1 MPTGD
6 SFRDLT
12 APGRFVV
19 GCNYWASHAGAAMW
33 RDWRPDVVAR
43 DFSLLAAARLQV
55 LRVFPLW
62 PDFQPLALL
71 RGSHGHP
78 REYRFGEAPL
88 PDTEAG
94 RDGMSAVALG
104 RFAEF
109 ADLAE
114 KHGLKL
120 IVGLITGWMSGRL
133 FVPPALE
140 GLNLI
145 TDPEALMW
153 QTRFV
158 RHLVRRFKAHP
169 AVAAWDLGNE
179 CNCLGPAPSRAAA
192 WAWTAAL
199 THAIKAE
206 DRTHP
211 VVSGMHSLMPEP
223 ALSGNWLIQ
232 DQAELNDL
240 LTTHPYPYWCRHTAQ
255 DPVCALRTT
264 LHAAAESRLY
274 ADVGGK
280 PCLAEEI
287 GTMGPMVSDDA
298 AAARFTR
305 TNLFSLWA
313 NDCHGFLWWCA
324 FDQTELAAAPYD
336 WTGVERELGLIRSD
350 GTAKPMLAELTRFRE
365 FLTGLSIAELPPR
378 RAEAV
383 CILTRGQD
391 QWGAAYSSF
400 ILAKQAK
407 LELAF
412 QYVDQP
418 LRDAPLYLLPSVAT
432 AEPIPRRRWLE
443 LLEKVKAG
451 AALYLSLDGGIVSP
465 FNDVFGADIASRSTR
480 TGESR
485 VTLGGLDG
493 APVVTAGGGHKLAI
507 TPRRA
512 AVLGTDE
519 TGNPAFLKADY
530 GRGTAYLLAWPL
542 EMQLTRT
549 PGVFDDPAARPYW
562 RIYRE
567 LAAAI
572 PSARA
577 LRVAAPTVAATEHE
591 LDGHRRI
598 AVLINHAPAET
609 AVSAVPAA
617 GWELGAVLYGAAR
630 PSRREA
636 SGECEF
642 RIPGN
647 DALVLE
653 LERRP
658 APRQNPNPN
667 PSPNHE
673 ETVP

>member
-1 MPTGD
+1 MSGGD
-6 SFRDLT
+6 GFRELT

-19 GCNYWASHAGAAMW
+19 GCNYWASHAGTAMW
-33 RDWRPDVVAR
+33 RDWRPEVVDR
-43 DFSLLAAARLQV
+43 DFSLLAAAGLQV

-62 PDFQPLALL
+62 PDFQPLTLL
-71 RGSHGHP
+71 RGGHGRP

-94 RDGMSAVALG
+94 RDGMSDAALA

-140 GLNLI
+140 GLNVI

-153 QTRFV
+153 ETRFV
-158 RHLVRRFKAHP
+158 RHFVFRFRTHS

-179 CNCLGPAPSRAAA
+179 CNCMAPAPTRAAA

-206 DRTHP
+206 DPRRP

-223 ALSGNWLIQ
+223 ALSGGWVIQ

-240 LTTHPYPYWCRHTAQ
+240 LTTHPYPYWCRHTWQ
-255 DPVCALRTT
+255 DPVCGLRTT
-264 LHAAAESRLY
+264 LHAAAESRMY
-274 ADVGGK
+274 ADIGGK

-298 AAARFTR
+298 AAVRFTR

-313 NDCHGFLWWCA
+313 NDCHGFLWWCG
-324 FDQTELAAAPYD
+324 FDQTELAEAPYD
-336 WTGVERELGLIRSD
+336 WTGVERELGLVRTD
-350 GTAKPMLAELTRFRE
+350 GTAKPVLGEMTRFRQ
-365 FLTGLSIAELPPR
+365 FLAGLPFAELPPR
-378 RAEAV
+378 RPEAV

-400 ILAKQAK
+400 VLAKQAK

-412 QYVDQP
+412 QHVDQP

-432 AEPIPRRRWLE
+432 PEPIPRRRWLA
-443 LLEKVKAG
+443 LLEKVRGG
-451 AALYLSLDGGIVSP
+451 ATLYMSLDDGIVSP
-465 FNDVFGADIASRSTR
+465 FNEVFGADIVTRSAR
-480 TGESR
+480 TGETR
-485 VTLGGLDG
+485 VVLDSLAG
-493 APVVTAGGGHKLAI
+493 APAFAAGGGHRLVVA
-507 TPRRA
+507 PRHA
-512 AVLGTDE
+512 GVLGAEED
-519 TGNPAFLKADY
+519 GNPVFLKAQY
-530 GRGTAYLLAWPL
+530 GAGTVYLLTWPL
-542 EMQLTRT
+542 EMQLSRT
-549 PGVFDDPAARPYW
+549 PGAFADPILHPYW
-562 RIYRE
+562 RMYRE
-567 LAAAI
+567 LAAGL

-577 LRVAAPTVAATEHE
+577 LTVDSPAVAATEHE
-591 LDGHRRI
+591 LDPRRRVAI
-598 AVLINHAPAET
+598 LINHAPDEAS
-609 AVSAVPAA
+609 VSLAPAA
-617 GWELGAVLYGAAR
+617 GWEIRSVLYGLAKVPPAGG
-630 PSRREA
+630 A
-636 SGECEF
+636 VVL
-642 RIPGN
+642 PGN

-653 LERRP
+653 VVSRG
-658 APRQNPNPN
+658 
-667 PSPNHE
+667 
-673 ETVP
+673 